1 MTVSTTAATAAT
13 AATTTA
19 TTRRRPHRPAGE
31 RREQL
36 LDAAVDVMRDGG
48 IGAVTTRAVTARA
61 GLPHGSFHYCFHSKE
76 ELLTAL
82 LERELDGSMREAWAA
97 VGSAADPEA
106 GIAAGLSGYLDHVR
120 TDPERQL
127 LLAELSLAAARTPS
141 MAHLPRWEHEQYV
154 AHVERLLSGWAATS
168 ALEWSVPAPV
178 LAELLTAGAAGLAES
193 WLATRDD
200 DAVARAA
207 RTLARALAGLA
218 TPSRP

>member
-1 MTVSTTAATAAT
+1 MT
-13 AATTTA
+13 ATTT
-19 TTRRRPHRPAGE
+19 RRPHRPAGE

-61 GLPHGSFHYCFHSKE
+61 GLPHGSFHYCFRSKE

-82 LERELDGSMREAWAA
+82 LERELDGSMRQAWVA
-97 VGSAADPEA
+97 VDAVADPEA
-106 GIAAGLSGYLDHVR
+106 GIAAGLGGYLRHVQA
-120 TDPERQL
+120 DPERQL

-154 AHVERLLSGWAATS
+154 AHVERLLSEWAAAS
-168 ALEWSVPAPV
+168 ALEWSVPTPV
-178 LAELLTAGAAGLAES
+178 LAELLTAGAMGLAES

-200 DAVARAA
+200 DAAA
-207 RTLARALAGLA
+207 LAAQTFARALAGLA
-218 TPSRP
+218 RTSRP